1 MKLIVKV
8 LISLLC
14 CFILMESKIYKFKTP
29 KIILFGDSEFEY
41 SFSGGLGTQLT
52 IKYGSKADIINR
64 GLSGYNT
71 NRGLEALN
79 DLITLKDY
87 FVSEKENS
95 ANNLVIVMFGD
106 NDCSIESQ
114 HVDVEKYIKNLHTI
128 ITNIRD
134 LGSNYDIILMT
145 PVPINDILWKEDCE
159 KSGRPVDRYN
169 KDLIMYREA
178 MIRTA
183 ETLNVH
189 LIDIW
194 GDSWNSTLMYTD
206 GLHPTTLGYTFIAE
220 RLYDYLKSNLPN
232 WHYENLPHPRR

>member
-1 MKLIVKV
+1 
-8 LISLLC
+8 
-14 CFILMESKIYKFKTP
+14 
-29 KIILFGDSEFEY
+29 
-41 SFSGGLGTQLT
+41 
-52 IKYGSKADIINR
+52 
-64 GLSGYNT
+64 
-71 NRGLEALN
+71 
-79 DLITLKDY
+79 
-87 FVSEKENS
+87 
-95 ANNLVIVMFGD
+95 
-106 NDCSIESQ
+106 
-114 HVDVEKYIKNLHTI
+114 
-128 ITNIRD
+128 
-134 LGSNYDIILMT
+134 MT